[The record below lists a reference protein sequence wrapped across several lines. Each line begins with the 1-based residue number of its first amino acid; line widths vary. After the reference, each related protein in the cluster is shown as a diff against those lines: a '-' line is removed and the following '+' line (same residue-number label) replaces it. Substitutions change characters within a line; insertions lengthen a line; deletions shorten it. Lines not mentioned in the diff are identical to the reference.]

1 VIILIGPLKGSAAF
15 VEDITKGQGGQDV
28 IWLGLGPERGRRSS
42 NLFEEYSL
50 LKVPF
55 SPTAAHP

>member
-1 VIILIGPLKGSAAF
+1 VIVLIGPLQGSAAF

-28 IWLGLGPERGRRSS
+28 IWLDPGPERGRRSS

-55 SPTAAHP
+55 SPTVVRP

>member
-1 VIILIGPLKGSAAF
+1 VIVLIGPLQGSAAF
-15 VEDITKGQGGQDV
+15 VEGITKDQGSQDV
-28 IWLGLGPERGRRSS
+28 IWLDPGPERGRRSS

-55 SPTAAHP
+55 SPTVVRP